1 VTGSICKAVAIP
13 LDIGVIYHQLVR
25 VYHGDEF
32 GCGETLA
39 TPCILFKYI
48 MLSGEVTAA
57 VYDLLLIQ
65 DLGDVTHDL
74 GPYEEPGRVL
84 LYLRV

>member
-1 VTGSICKAVAIP
+1 VAGPICEAVAIL
-13 LDIGVIYHQLVR
+13 LDVGVIYHQLVR
-25 VYHGDEF
+25 VYHGDKF
-32 GCGETLA
+32 RCGETLA
-39 TPCILFKYI
+39 TPSILFKYI

-65 DLGDVTHDL
+65 DLGDVAQNL
-74 GPYEEPGRVL
+74 GSYEEPGRVL